1 MCLNLLRALS
11 EAPLPCTQA
20 DSAVIDRLRLLG
32 AADLVKVLS
41 PPARVD
47 CDHRQRQDPATV
59 LEITPRGWEAM
70 RMNVVRE
77 ELPLIPTIDTVFPS
91 DAQH

>member
-1 MCLNLLRALS
+1 MCLNLLRTLS
-11 EAPLPCTQA
+11 EAPLPCIQA

-32 AADLVKVLS
+32 AAGLAKVMI

-59 LEITPRGWEAM
+59 LELTPRGWEAL
-70 RMNVVRE
+70 RTNVIRE
-77 ELPLIPTIDTVFPS
+77 ETPLIPTIDTVFPS

>member
-11 EAPLPCTQA
+11 EASLPCTQA

-32 AADLVKVLS
+32 AADLVKVLIPS
-41 PPARVD
+41 ARVD

-59 LEITPRGWEAM
+59 LEITPRGWEALRTSRAEDEM
-70 RMNVVRE
+70 
-77 ELPLIPTIDTVFPS
+77 PLIPTIDTVFPS